1 MKKLIGLSIGLLF
14 FVSNA
19 FALDFGIGVGAGS
32 NGIGLNLSVG
42 LTKTINLRLSAAE
55 IDIDDEDETVTV
67 GDDLEG
73 DIDAE
78 LDFDYGA
85 TAVLFDWHA
94 FDNGFRFTAGM
105 MKNNG
110 AADLDGTL
118 QSSIIIDGQRIDTGG
133 VDLVGDSIGGEVSLG
148 DSYQPYI
155 GIGWGRGAGGDGGF
169 SFSADLGVAVLD
181 PDVDFE
187 ASVVAGTNFIGPT
200 AQDDLDA
207 ALRDLEKDA
216 EDELDDYELWP
227 VLAIGVNY
235 AF

>member
-1 MKKLIGLSIGLLF
+1 MKKMIGLGFGLLF

-19 FALDFGIGVGAGS
+19 FALDFGIAAKAGINGVG
-32 NGIGLNLSVG
+32 LDLSVG
-42 LTKTINLRLSAAE
+42 LTKTVNLRLSGAAV
-55 IDIDDEDETVTV
+55 DIDSEDESVTV
-67 GDDLEG
+67 GDDGGEG

-85 TAVLFDWHA
+85 NAVLVDWHA
-94 FDNGFRFTAGM
+94 FNSNFRFTVGM

-110 AADLDGTL
+110 SADITGVLQSNIVVDGDDLAVDDLVDGAIGGDLD
-118 QSSIIIDGQRIDTGG
+118 
-133 VDLVGDSIGGEVSLG
+133 LG

-169 SFSADLGVAVLD
+169 SFSADFGVAMLD

-187 ASVVAGTNFIGPT
+187 ATVAAGSPNGYTQ
-200 AQDDLDA
+200 AELDDILVG
-207 ALRDLEKDA
+207 LEKDA
-216 EDELDDYELWP
+216 EDDLDDLEFWP
-227 VLAIGVNY
+227 VLAFGVNY

>member
-1 MKKLIGLSIGLLF
+1 MKNLIGLGIGLLF

-19 FALDFGIGVGAGS
+19 FAIDFGVGVGAGT
-32 NGIGLNLSVG
+32 NGTGLTLSVG
-42 LTKTINLRLSAAE
+42 LTKTVNLRLSAAE
-55 IDIDDEDETVTV
+55 IDIDDESETVTV
-67 GDDLEG
+67 GDDGSEG

-110 AADLDGTL
+110 AADLTGEL
-118 QSSIIIDGQRIDTGG
+118 QSGIIIDGQALDPS
-133 VDLVGDSIGGEVSLG
+133 DLVGGSVGGEVSLG

-169 SFSADLGVAVLD
+169 SFSADLGLAMLD
-181 PDVDFE
+181 TDVDLE
-187 ASVVAGTNFIGPT
+187 ADVIAGGNF
-200 AQDDLDA
+200 ADQDELEVS
-207 ALRDLEKDA
+207 LRDLESDA
-216 EDELDDYELWP
+216 EKELEDFELWP

>member
-1 MKKLIGLSIGLLF
+1 MKKIIGLGIGLLF

-19 FALDFGIGVGAGS
+19 FALDFGIAAKAGINGVG
-32 NGIGLNLSVG
+32 IDLSVG
-42 LTKTINLRLSAAE
+42 LTKTVNLRFSGAA
-55 IDIDDEDETVTV
+55 IDIDGEDETVTV
-67 GDDLEG
+67 GDDGFEG

-85 TAVLFDWHA
+85 NAVLVDWHA
-94 FDNGFRFTAGM
+94 FNSGFRFTAGM

-110 AADLDGTL
+110 SADLSGVLLSD
-118 QSSIIIDGQRIDTGG
+118 IVIDGDPLATD
-133 VDLVGDSIGGEVSLG
+133 DLGDIGGDVSLG

-155 GIGWGRGAGGDGGF
+155 GIGWGRGAGGEGGF

-181 PDVDFE
+181 TDVDLE
-187 ASVVAGTNFIGPT
+187 AVVLPGGTNGYT
-200 AQDDLDA
+200 QAELDSILVA
-207 ALRDLEKDA
+207 LEKDA

-227 VLAIGVNY
+227 VFALGVNY

>member
-1 MKKLIGLSIGLLF
+1 MKKILGLGFGLLL

-19 FALDFGIGVGAGS
+19 FALDFGIGVGAGT
-32 NGIGLNLSVG
+32 NGTGLNLSVG
-42 LTKTINLRLSAAE
+42 LTKTVNLRLNAAQ
-55 IDIDDEDETVTV
+55 IDIGDESETVTV
-67 GDDLEG
+67 GDDGFEG

-110 AADLDGTL
+110 SADISGVLQDNIVVDGDPLLT
-118 QSSIIIDGQRIDTGG
+118 T
-133 VDLVGDSIGGEVSLG
+133 DLGEIGGDFSLG
-148 DSYQPYI
+148 DSYQPYV

-169 SFSADLGVAVLD
+169 SFSADLGLAVLD
-181 PDVDFE
+181 PDVDLE
-187 ASVVAGTNFIGPT
+187 ATTTGGTYT
-200 AQDDLDA
+200 QSELDA
-207 ALRDLEKDA
+207 ILTDLEKDA
-216 EDELDDYELWP
+216 EDELDDFELWP

>member
-1 MKKLIGLSIGLLF
+1 MKKIIGLGIGLLF

-19 FALDFGIGVGAGS
+19 FALDFGIGVGAGT
-32 NGIGLNLSVG
+32 NGTGLSLSVG
-42 LTKTINLRLSAAE
+42 LTKTVNLRLSAGE
-55 IDIDDEDETVTV
+55 IDIDDESETVTV
-67 GDDLEG
+67 GDDGFEG

-94 FDNGFRFTAGM
+94 FNNGFRFTAGM

-110 AADLDGTL
+110 AADLTGEL
-118 QSSIIIDGQRIDTGG
+118 LSGIVIDGQPLDPS
-133 VDLVGDSIGGEVSLG
+133 DLVGGSIGGEVSLG

-169 SFSADLGVAVLD
+169 SFSADLGVALLD
-181 PDVDFE
+181 TDVDFE
-187 ASVVAGTNFIGPT
+187 ADVIVGGNF
-200 AQDDLDA
+200 ADQDALDA
-207 ALRDLEKDA
+207 SLRDLESDA
-216 EDELDDYELWP
+216 EKELEDFELWP